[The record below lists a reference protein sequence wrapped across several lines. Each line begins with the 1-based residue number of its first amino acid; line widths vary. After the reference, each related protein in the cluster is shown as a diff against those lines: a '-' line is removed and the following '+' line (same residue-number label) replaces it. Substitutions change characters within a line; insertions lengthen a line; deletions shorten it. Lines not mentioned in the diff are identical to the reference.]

1 MKKYSLFFT
10 LFVVLGLLLSA
21 CGGEEAGLTETPGI
35 ELTEDLGEV
44 TPETEVA
51 TEPPSVVAGTPAQ
64 VETATPAAEET
75 GTPAA
80 GVTETPAEGTPALPP
95 TGAEDQPWKLTQL
108 LEFRVLDQNCEQ
120 IGEVEGVVFD
130 SVSGDIHYV
139 VVRSEAAPAEAATPT
154 ATIAATGTVTA
165 TEVVTETAVADLV
178 FVPWSA
184 TDLFNPEAAAE
195 EVGTPAAGTP
205 TVAATPAGTATTAV
219 ATPTAAATAA
229 ATATPSGATPAPGVA
244 AGEELCPDEDSAAAL
259 IVAQDTFAGA
269 PALAEIPDMTAAD
282 WDVDIVAFWT
292 DQVPAP
298 PTSVANPAM
307 IQSVPGILL
316 HGEGG
321 ENFGPVVEAIIDTET
336 GQFTHVV
343 FSPGG
348 LLDFGDERVIP
359 LPWAAVEF
367 DPDLNMFI
375 FTADADEADLEQAP
389 SFPSVD
395 ELPDPVEDP
404 DWDQDIDAFWA
415 DLTA

>member
-1 MKKYSLFFT
+1 MKRFSLFLT

-21 CGGEEAGLTETPGI
+21 CGGEEVAVTGTPGVDLTEEPV
-35 ELTEDLGEV
+35 EV
-44 TPETEVA
+44 TPGTQVA
-51 TEPPSVVAGTPAQ
+51 TEPPSVVTGTPAQ

-95 TGAEDQPWKLTQL
+95 TGAEDQPWRLTQL

-120 IGEVEGVVFD
+120 IGEVEGAVFD

-139 VVRSEAAPAEAATPT
+139 VVRSGVAPAEAATPT

-165 TEVVTETAVADLV
+165 TEAVTETAVADLV

-184 TDLFNPEAAAE
+184 TDLFNPEAVGE
-195 EVGTPAAGTP
+195 EVGTPTVEATAA
-205 TVAATPAGTATTAV
+205 VTATTAV
-219 ATPTAAATAA
+219 STPTAAATTA

-244 AGEELCPDEDSAAAL
+244 AGEELCPDEDSAVAL

-269 PALAEIPDMTAAD
+269 PAFSETPDMTAAD

-298 PTSVANPAM
+298 PTSVTNPAM
-307 IQSVPGILL
+307 IESVPGILL

-321 ENFGPVVEAIIDTET
+321 ENFGPVVEVIIDTET

-348 LLDFGDERVIP
+348 LLDFGDERVIV
-359 LPWAAVEF
+359 LLWAAVEF
-367 DPDLNMFI
+367 DADLNQFI
-375 FTADADEADLEQAP
+375 LTADADEAELEQAP

-395 ELPDPVEDP
+395 ELPDPTEDP
-404 DWDQDIDAFWA
+404 DWDQEIDAFWA
-415 DLTA
+415 DLTS

>member
-1 MKKYSLFFT
+1 MKRFSLFLT

-21 CGGEEAGLTETPGI
+21 CGGEEVAVTGTPGVGLTEEPV
-35 ELTEDLGEV
+35 EV
-44 TPETEVA
+44 TPGTEVA
-51 TEPPSVVAGTPAQ
+51 TEPPSVVTGTPAQ

-80 GVTETPAEGTPALPP
+80 GVTGTPALPP
-95 TGAEDQPWKLTQL
+95 TGAEDQPWRLTQL

-165 TEVVTETAVADLV
+165 TEAVTETAVADLV

-184 TDLFNPEAAAE
+184 TDLFNPEAVGE
-195 EVGTPAAGTP
+195 EVGTPTVEATAA
-205 TVAATPAGTATTAV
+205 VTATTAIS
-219 ATPTAAATAA
+219 TPTAAATAA
-229 ATATPSGATPAPGVA
+229 ATATPSGATPAPGLA
-244 AGEELCPDEDSAAAL
+244 AGEELCPDEDSAVAL

-269 PALAEIPDMTAAD
+269 PAFSETPDTTAPD
-282 WDVDIVAFWT
+282 WDADIAAFWT
-292 DQVPAP
+292 DQVPAS
-298 PTSVANPAM
+298 PTSVTNPAM
-307 IQSVPGILL
+307 IESVPGILL

-321 ENFGPVVEAIIDTET
+321 ENFGPVVEVIIDTGT

-348 LLDFGDERVIP
+348 LLDFGDERVIV

-367 DPDLNMFI
+367 DADLNQFI
-375 FTADADEADLEQAP
+375 LTADADEAKLEQAP
-389 SFPSVD
+389 SFPSAD
-395 ELPDPVEDP
+395 ELPDPTEDP
-404 DWDQDIDAFWA
+404 DWDQEIDAFWA
-415 DLTA
+415 DLTS